1 MLIQAHLAM
10 ACKVCFIFV
19 RYLVLL
25 FLVWKIY
32 WNMVASTL
40 LHFYLSSKGMDSTFL
55 RTSFLSTCSLVK
67 YLQVLFPFELSTDI
81 FHWSCLTGIAVWTS
95 AVVLSVTCKV
105 CSSVMSKSN
114 RESFPCMP
122 LAMNSMPLTNN
133 SHYLLRPSPYYY
145 EHTPVRDK
153 K

>member
-25 FLVWKIY
+25 FLVWKQY
-32 WNMVASTL
+32 WNTVASTL
-40 LHFYLSSKGMDSTFL
+40 LRFFLSSKGMDSTFL
-55 RTSFLSTCSLVK
+55 RTSALSTCSLEK
-67 YLQVLFPFELSTDI
+67 YLQVFFPFGLSTGI
-81 FHWSCLTGIAVWTS
+81 FHRPSLTGIAVWTS

-114 RESFPCMP
+114 REGLPCMP
-122 LAMNSMPLTNN
+122 LAMNSMPLTNY

-145 EHTPVRDK
+145 GHKNP
-153 K
+153 